1 MQGWRIS
8 QYPSVY
14 CRKCGAGIGAVA
26 DQAGMEDSHTVH
38 LYLPPADAG
47 YVAKHPADNIKQQ
60 PAGCTVSNDDEDDEG
75 PALFGV
81 FDGHGGSSAAKF
93 AGTTMHS
100 RLRALDSYSE
110 FKKNGKRSGADQ
122 NRGWRLQGCA
132 EGGVLEDGRRPESR
146 YVLSRPLVRSLADC
160 QTPTSSTTLQDAQ
173 LLLVSSPMAN
183 SHA

>member
-1 MQGWRIS
+1 
-8 QYPSVY
+8 
-14 CRKCGAGIGAVA
+14 
-26 DQAGMEDSHTVH
+26 MEDSHTVH

-100 RLRALDSYSE
+100 RLRALDSYSG
-110 FKKNGKRSGADQ
+110 FKKNG
-122 NRGWRLQGCA
+122 
-132 EGGVLEDGRRPESR
+132 EGVELIRTEVGDYKDALKEAFLKTDEDLRAGP
-146 YVLSRPLVRSLADC
+146 
-160 QTPTSSTTLQDAQ
+160 
-173 LLLVSSPMAN
+173 
-183 SHA
+183 